1 MRSRL
6 VLVAGAARI
15 ASMTRGFYTGRLS
28 YWSLVLPI
36 LVLIV
41 MFFYIP
47 VALAFFWSFFLER
60 PFGGGSE
67 FVGFQNYGRVLSD
80 PEFWNAMWR
89 TLIFMAVAP
98 GLAIGLSLILALAA
112 DRSIRISQAA
122 RNIIIWPKAV
132 AGASIGVVFVFIF
145 NPFLG
150 IFAPLNEI
158 SPGIWNPRI
167 DGADAFITVVIAQI
181 WNGIP
186 FNFIILLSGLQ
197 AIPDMLTKAAAM
209 DGSGPWRRI
218 VDLQLPL
225 LTPQLF
231 LTFVLEFVGTV
242 VEAFGLIDTMT
253 EGGPGGATN
262 LLIYKIYVDGFKA
275 YDLSGAAT
283 QTALLMM
290 FVIVMVILQFRLE
303 RFVKYER

>member
-1 MRSRL
+1 MQKGFYSGRWTYAA
-6 VLVAGAARI
+6 LVA
-15 ASMTRGFYTGRLS
+15 
-28 YWSLVLPI
+28 PI
-36 LVLIV
+36 LILIFL
-41 MFFYIP
+41 FFYVP
-47 VALAFFWSFFLER
+47 VGLAFFWSLFLER
-60 PFGGGSE
+60 PFGGGSQ
-67 FVGFQNYGRVLSD
+67 FVGLQNFQRVFAD
-80 PEFWNAMWR
+80 AEFWEALRR
-89 TLIFMAVAP
+89 TAVFMIIAP
-98 GLAIGLSLILALAA
+98 VLAIGISLVLALAA
-112 DRSIRISQAA
+112 DRGLRGSNAA

-150 IFAPLNEI
+150 VFSWINDI
-158 SPGIWNPRI
+158 WPGAWNPRI
-167 DGADAFITVVIAQI
+167 DGTDAFITIVVAQV

-197 AIPDMLTKAAAM
+197 TIPDAVTKAAVM
-209 DGSGPWRRI
+209 DGASPWRRVWDI
-218 VDLQLPL
+218 QLPL

-253 EGGPGGATN
+253 EGGPGGATT

-283 QTALLMM
+283 QTVILMV
-290 FVIVMVILQFRLE
+290 FVLIMVALQFRLE
-303 RFVKYER
+303 KHVKYER

>member
-1 MRSRL
+1 MTYTLLVAPILLL
-6 VLVAGAARI
+6 VL
-15 ASMTRGFYTGRLS
+15 L
-28 YWSLVLPI
+28 
-36 LVLIV
+36 
-41 MFFYIP
+41 FFYIP
-47 VALAFFWSFFLER
+47 VGLAFFWSFFLER

-67 FVGFQNYGRVLSD
+67 FVGFQNYARVLSD
-80 PEFWNAMWR
+80 PEFWDALQR
-89 TLIFMAVAP
+89 TLVFMLVAP
-98 GLAIGLSLILALAA
+98 GLAIGISLILALAA
-112 DRSIRISQAA
+112 DRGLRLSGAA

-145 NPFLG
+145 DPFLG
-150 IFAPLNEI
+150 IFAFVNTL
-158 SPGIWNPRI
+158 SPGLWNPRV
-167 DGADAFITVVIAQI
+167 DGFDAYSTIVVAQV

-197 AIPDMLTKAAAM
+197 SIPDTLTKAAAM
-209 DGSGPWRRI
+209 DGAGPWRRVRDI
-218 VDLQLPL
+218 QLPL

-253 EGGPGGATN
+253 GGGPGGATT

-283 QTALLMM
+283 QTALLII
-290 FVIVMVILQFRLE
+290 FVGIMVILQFRLE
-303 RFVKYER
+303 KYVKYER

>member
-1 MRSRL
+1 MQQGHFSGGL
-6 VLVAGAARI
+6 TYSLLVA
-15 ASMTRGFYTGRLS
+15 
-28 YWSLVLPI
+28 PI
-36 LVLIV
+36 LLLVFL
-41 MFFYIP
+41 FFYIP
-47 VALAFFWSFFLER
+47 VGLAFFWSFFLER

-67 FVGFQNYGRVLSD
+67 FVGLQNYARVLSD
-80 PEFWNAMWR
+80 PEFWDALQR
-89 TLIFMAVAP
+89 TLVFMLIAP
-98 GLAIGLSLILALAA
+98 GLAIGISLILALAA
-112 DRSIRISQAA
+112 DRGLRLSGAA

-145 NPFLG
+145 DPFLG
-150 IFAPLNEI
+150 IFAFVNTL
-158 SPGIWNPRI
+158 SPGLWNPRV
-167 DGADAFITVVIAQI
+167 DGVDAYSTIVVAQV

-197 AIPDMLTKAAAM
+197 SIPDTLTKAAAM
-209 DGSGPWRRI
+209 DGAGPWRRVRDI
-218 VDLQLPL
+218 QLPL

-253 EGGPGGATN
+253 RGGPGGATT

-283 QTALLMM
+283 QTALLII
-290 FVIVMVILQFRLE
+290 FVGIMVVLQFRLE
-303 RFVKYER
+303 KYVKYER

>member
-1 MRSRL
+1 
-6 VLVAGAARI
+6 
-15 ASMTRGFYTGRLS
+15 MTQGFYTGRWS
-28 YWSLVLPI
+28 YWTLVLPI
-36 LVLIV
+36 LALIA

-47 VALAFFWSFFLER
+47 VALAFFWSLFLER

-67 FVGFQNYGRVLSD
+67 FVGFQNYDRVLSD

-89 TLIFMAVAP
+89 TLIFMAIAP
-98 GLAIGLSLILALAA
+98 TLAIGLSLILALAA
-112 DRSIRISQAA
+112 DRGIRISQAA

-158 SPGIWNPRI
+158 HPGIWNPRI
-167 DGADAFITVVIAQI
+167 DGGDAFATILVAQV

-197 AIPDMLTKAAAM
+197 AIPDGLAKAAAM

-253 EGGPGGATN
+253 QGGPGGATN

-290 FVIVMVILQFRLE
+290 FVIAMVILQFRLE

>member
-89 TLIFMAVAP
+89 TLIFMVVAP

-112 DRSIRISQAA
+112 DRSILSVR
-122 RNIIIWPKAV
+122 
-132 AGASIGVVFVFIF
+132 
-145 NPFLG
+145 
-150 IFAPLNEI
+150 
-158 SPGIWNPRI
+158 PRE
-167 DGADAFITVVIAQI
+167 T
-181 WNGIP
+181 
-186 FNFIILLSGLQ
+186 SS
-197 AIPDMLTKAAAM
+197 
-209 DGSGPWRRI
+209 SGPRR
-218 VDLQLPL
+218 LPERRSAWSSSSSS
-225 LTPQLF
+225 TLF
-231 LTFVLEFVGTV
+231 S
-242 VEAFGLIDTMT
+242 A
-253 EGGPGGATN
+253 
-262 LLIYKIYVDGFKA
+262 
-275 YDLSGAAT
+275 SS
-283 QTALLMM
+283 
-290 FVIVMVILQFRLE
+290 R
-303 RFVKYER
+303 R

>member
-1 MRSRL
+1 MK
-6 VLVAGAARI
+6 AQ
-15 ASMTRGFYTGRLS
+15 GFYTGRWG
-28 YWSLVLPI
+28 YWALVLPI
-36 LVLIV
+36 LALIV

-67 FVGFQNYGRVLSD
+67 FVGLQNYDRVLSD

-89 TLIFMAVAP
+89 TLIFMLVAP

-112 DRSIRISQAA
+112 DRGIRISQAA

-150 IFAPLNEI
+150 IFAPLNELV
-158 SPGIWNPRI
+158 PGIWNPRI
-167 DGADAFITVVIAQI
+167 DGGDAFITVVVAQI

-242 VEAFGLIDTMT
+242 VDAFGLIDTMT
-253 EGGPGGATN
+253 QGGPGGATN
-262 LLIYKIYVDGFKA
+262 LMIYKIYVDGFKA

-290 FVIVMVILQFRLE
+290 FVIAMVILQFRLE

>member
-1 MRSRL
+1 MHKGFYSGGWTYAA
-6 VLVAGAARI
+6 LVA
-15 ASMTRGFYTGRLS
+15 
-28 YWSLVLPI
+28 PI
-36 LVLIV
+36 LVLIFL
-41 MFFYIP
+41 FFYVP
-47 VALAFFWSFFLER
+47 VGLAFFWSFFLER
-60 PFGGGSE
+60 PFGGGSQY
-67 FVGFQNYGRVLSD
+67 VGWQNFRRIFGD
-80 PEFWNAMWR
+80 DQFWDALQR
-89 TLIFMAVAP
+89 TAVFMIIAP
-98 GLAIGLSLILALAA
+98 TLAIGISLVLAIAA
-112 DRSIRISQAA
+112 DRGLRGSDVA
-122 RNIIIWPKAV
+122 RNVIIWPKAV

-158 SPGIWNPRI
+158 WPGLWNPRI
-167 DGADAFITVVIAQI
+167 DGTDAFITIVVAQV

-197 AIPDMLTKAAAM
+197 TIPDTITKAAVM
-209 DGSGPWRRI
+209 DGASPWHRVRDI
-218 VDLQLPL
+218 QIPL

-253 EGGPGGATN
+253 QGGPGGATT

-283 QTALLMM
+283 QTVILML
-290 FVIVMVILQFRLE
+290 FVLTMVALQFRLE
-303 RFVKYER
+303 KFVKYER